1 MFCFFDKKSTSGTLI
16 TTIKRGHKLV
26 LDSLAIRHLFRMN
39 IITFGIFAVFFTLV
53 KCTPIHSDSHSSI
66 EIIAD
71 NLPSSDSD
79 DSDVEIVTDPP
90 VEIITDPPV
99 IRIPSD
105 TEDEDMEDQQPN
117 FLPNGVTGHEI
128 ISQTPEEIRIYVAGP
143 RAPEREELYHH
154 RDPEWSQPSTSTGRR
169 GPYRGPTLR
178 REFAHLEACLK
189 RRRPAWLDTPP
200 PSTSIRRN
208 IGK

>member
-1 MFCFFDKKSTSGTLI
+1 MYILRLVKFLVIF
-16 TTIKRGHKLV
+16 TI
-26 LDSLAIRHLFRMN
+26 A
-39 IITFGIFAVFFTLV
+39 V
-53 KCTPIHSDSHSSI
+53 KCTPLPSDPNDSDDSV

-71 NLPSSDSD
+71 NLPDSD
-79 DSDVEIVTDPP
+79 DDSVERPPVITLDSNSGSDSGVEIVTDPP

-128 ISQTPEEIRIYVAGP
+128 ISQTPEEIRIYVTRP
-143 RAPEREELYHH
+143 RTPEPEELYHR
-154 RDPEWSQPSTSTGRR
+154 RDPQPSTSTGRRR

-189 RRRPAWLDTPP
+189 RRRPAWLDDPQ